1 MGSGDRLRV
10 GVDPRRHRQVALEG
24 SQVLKE
30 AVNWLEV
37 ADQIGRDWRVLA
49 PVK

>member
-1 MGSGDRLRV
+1 M

-24 SQVLKE
+24 SQVLRE

-37 ADQIGRDWRVLA
+37 ADRTGGDLRVLA
-49 PVK
+49 PVE